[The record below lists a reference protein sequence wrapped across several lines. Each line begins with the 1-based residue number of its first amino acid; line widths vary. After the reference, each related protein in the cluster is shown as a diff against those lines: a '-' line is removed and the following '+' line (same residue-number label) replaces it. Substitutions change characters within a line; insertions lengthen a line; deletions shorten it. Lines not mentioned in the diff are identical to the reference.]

1 MFNNLLVKNGG
12 KPVAHNSPEAQSLS
26 FLHSQLQNGGSFNP
40 TLMAESIVGGIPGM
54 QMAPQTY
61 DTIRDLTNQLY
72 EYSKSYIKVLNNILD
87 TNIIFKAL
95 NSPKF
100 YNYLTDKINVELSK
114 KDILK
119 LFKYIKEEELKQEV
133 FNIIKDSS
141 TSKDGYVAFY
151 NYADFFKKDNLDILV
166 ECLIDVIIE
175 NLQDKIID
183 GICSDYMEIVLNE
196 DIKEG
201 F

>member
-1 MFNNLLVKNGG
+1 MKNLIETTVNFGG
-12 KPVAHNSPEAQSLS
+12 FYDSIHSDIIDTYVADMEYNWEEV
-26 FLHSQLQNGGSFNP
+26 NYND
-40 TLMAESIVGGIPGM
+40 
-54 QMAPQTY
+54 TY
-61 DTIRDLTNQLY
+61 KI
-72 EYSKSYIKVLNNILD
+72 YSKIYIKTLNNILD

-100 YNYLTDKINVELSK
+100 YNYTTDKINVEISK

-119 LFKYIKEEELKQEV
+119 LFKYIKEEDLKQEV
-133 FNIIKDSS
+133 FNIIKDAS

-151 NYADFFKKDNLDILV
+151 NYADFFKKDNLDILI
-166 ECLIDVIIE
+166 ECLFDVIVE
-175 NLQDKIID
+175 NLEDRIVDDIQSNYIK
-183 GICSDYMEIVLNE
+183 IVLNE

>member
-1 MFNNLLVKNGG
+1 MKNLIQTNVNFGG
-12 KPVAHNSPEAQSLS
+12 FYNTIHSDIIDYYVEDMEYNWEKVDYEA
-26 FLHSQLQNGGSFNP
+26 
-40 TLMAESIVGGIPGM
+40 
-54 QMAPQTY
+54 TY
-61 DTIRDLTNQLY
+61 KI
-72 EYSKSYIKVLNNILD
+72 YSKSYIQVFNNILD
-87 TNIIFKAL
+87 TNLIFKAL
-95 NSPKF
+95 NSPKY
-100 YNYLTDKINVELSK
+100 YNFTTDVINVEISK

-119 LFKYIKEEELKQEV
+119 LFKYVKDADLKEEV

-166 ECLIDVIIE
+166 ECLLDVIIE
-175 NLQDKIID
+175 NLQDDIID
-183 GICSDYMEIVLNE
+183 VIVEGRHSDCLEIILYE

>member
-1 MFNNLLVKNGG
+1 MQNLIKTTVNFGG
-12 KPVAHNSPEAQSLS
+12 FYYSIHRDILDSEIECLGYEDEVINFEAT
-26 FLHSQLQNGGSFNP
+26 HK
-40 TLMAESIVGGIPGM
+40 A
-54 QMAPQTY
+54 
-61 DTIRDLTNQLY
+61 
-72 EYSKSYIKVLNNILD
+72 YSKNYIKVLNNILD
-87 TNIIFKAL
+87 TDLIFKTL

-100 YNYLTDKINVELSK
+100 YNYTTDFINVELSK

-119 LFKYIKEEELKQEV
+119 LFKYVKEEDLKQEV

-151 NYADFFKKDNLDILV
+151 NYADFFKKDNLDILI
-166 ECLIDVIIE
+166 ECLLDIIVE
-175 NLQDKIID
+175 NLEDKIID
-183 GICSDYMEIVLNE
+183 DIQSNYIEIILNE

>member
-1 MFNNLLVKNGG
+1 MENLIKTTVNFGG
-12 KPVAHNSPEAQSLS
+12 FYNSV
-26 FLHSQLQNGGSFNP
+26 HSD
-40 TLMAESIVGGIPGM
+40 IID
-54 QMAPQTY
+54 TY
-61 DTIRDLTNQLY
+61 VEDMEYNWEDVNYNDTYNI
-72 EYSKSYIKVLNNILD
+72 YSKNYIKALNNILD

-100 YNYLTDKINVELSK
+100 YNYSTDIINVELSK

-119 LFKYIKEEELKQEV
+119 LFKYVKDEELKQEV

-151 NYADFFKKDNLDILV
+151 NYTDFFKKDNLDILV
-166 ECLIDVIIE
+166 ECLMDIIIE
-175 NLQDKIID
+175 NLQDAIID
-183 GICSDYMEIVLNE
+183 DICANYIEIILNE